1 MISLYAMKGL
11 TEKSYQTMRVVGN
24 YKKKL
29 IHLLIDSSSTNDF
42 LNLTMAKGLGCQ
54 LQAIDPV
61 NITLVNGQEV
71 KSWKIKNM
79 ENRVVIMSCED
90 FGKPRAQ

>member
-1 MISLYAMKGL
+1 MDETLFWTRDETTGTTLVILLHAMRGL
-11 TEKSYQTMRVVGN
+11 AEKSYQTMRVVRN

-54 LQAIDPV
+54 L
-61 NITLVNGQEV
+61 
-71 KSWKIKNM
+71 
-79 ENRVVIMSCED
+79 
-90 FGKPRAQ
+90 